1 MATCN
6 QTTVIV
12 AGAGLASA
20 NGTYVSAGTET
31 VNGVLF
37 TRFTKDGNM
46 NSQPYIGV
54 SNNYTPPGIAAAWV
68 IVDDIGSF
76 FGTQRIYQTY
86 VTAANSLP
94 DCPIGLIFSTTS
106 GPWGDSTYLPAPTVS
121 VGGGE
126 SPLSPQQRR
135 KIYLRKQIKLG
146 NKRGATLK

>member
-54 SNNYTPPGIAAAWV
+54 SNNYNPPNIAAAWV
-68 IVDDIGSF
+68 IVNDIPF
-76 FGTQRIYQTY
+76 FGIQRIYETY
-86 VTAANSLP
+86 VTATSSLP
-94 DCPIGLIFSTTS
+94 DCPIGLTFSTAS

-121 VGGGE
+121 VGGGG
-126 SPLSPQQRR
+126 SSLSPQQRR
-135 KIYLRKQIKLG
+135 KIYLRKQIKL
-146 NKRGATLK
+146 NSKRGANLK

>member
-12 AGAGLASA
+12 DGAGLASVH
-20 NGTYVSAGTET
+20 GTYVSAGTET

-46 NSQPYIGV
+46 NSLPYIGV
-54 SNNYTPPGIAAAWV
+54 SNNYNPPGIAAAWV
-68 IVDDIGSF
+68 IVNNIPF
-76 FGTQRIYQTY
+76 FGTQRIYETY

-106 GPWGDSTYLPAPTVS
+106 GPWGDSTYLPGPTVS

-135 KIYLRKQIKLG
+135 KIYLRKQIKL
-146 NKRGATLK
+146 NSKRGATLK

>member
-12 AGAGLASA
+12 DGAGLASVH
-20 NGTYVSAGTET
+20 GTYVSAGTET

-46 NSQPYIGV
+46 NSLPYIGV
-54 SNNYTPPGIAAAWV
+54 SNNYNPPGIAAAWV
-68 IVDDIGSF
+68 IVNDIGSF
-76 FGTQRIYQTY
+76 FGIQRIYGTDP
-86 VTAANSLP
+86 TATSSLP
-94 DCPIGLIFSTTS
+94 DCPIGLIFSAMN
-106 GPWGDSTYLPAPTVS
+106 GPWGAYSPAPTVS

-146 NKRGATLK
+146 NKRGASLK

>member
-54 SNNYTPPGIAAAWV
+54 SNTYNPPGIAAAWV
-68 IVDDIGSF
+68 IVDNIPF
-76 FGTQRIYQTY
+76 FGIQKIYQTDI
-86 VTAANSLP
+86 TATSSLP
-94 DCPIGLIFSTTS
+94 DCPIGLIFSTVS
-106 GPWGDSTYLPAPTVS
+106 GPWGGSTYLPAPTVS
-121 VGGGE
+121 SGG
-126 SPLSPQQRR
+126 SPTPSISPQQRR
-135 KIYLRKQIKLG
+135 IINLRKQLKLG
-146 NKRGATLK
+146 GKRSKLK

>member
-54 SNNYTPPGIAAAWV
+54 SNNYNPPNIAAAWV
-68 IVDDIGSF
+68 IVNDIPF
-76 FGTQRIYQTY
+76 FGIQRIYETN
-86 VTAANSLP
+86 VTATSSLP
-94 DCPIGLIFSTTS
+94 DCPIGLTFSTIS
-106 GPWGDSTYLPAPTVS
+106 GPWGGSTYLPAPTVS
-121 VGGGE
+121 VGGG
-126 SPLSPQQRR
+126 SSLSPQQRR
-135 KIYLRKQIKLG
+135 KIYLRKQIKL
-146 NKRGATLK
+146 NSKRGANLK

>member
-12 AGAGLASA
+12 AGAGLASV
-20 NGTYVSAGTET
+20 NGAYVSAGTET

-54 SNNYTPPGIAAAWV
+54 SNNYNPPGIAAAWV
-68 IVDDIGSF
+68 IVNNIPF
-76 FGTQRIYQTY
+76 FGIQRIYETY
-86 VTAANSLP
+86 VTATSSLP

-106 GPWGDSTYLPAPTVS
+106 GPWGDSTYLPVPTVS
-121 VGGGE
+121 VGGGG

-146 NKRGATLK
+146 NKRGAILK

>member
-46 NSQPYIGV
+46 NSQPYVGV
-54 SNNYTPPGIAAAWV
+54 SNNYSPPGLAAAWV
-68 IVDDIGSF
+68 IVDNLGPF
-76 FGTQRIYQTY
+76 FGIQRIYETSI
-86 VTAANSLP
+86 TTTSSLP
-94 DCPIGLIFSTTS
+94 DCPIGLIFSAIN
-106 GPWGDSTYLPAPTVS
+106 GGWGAYLPAPTIS
-121 VGGGE
+121 VGGGG

-135 KIYLRKQIKLG
+135 RIYLRKQIKL
-146 NKRGATLK
+146 NSKRGATLK

>member
-6 QTTVIV
+6 QTNVIV
-12 AGAGLASA
+12 AGAGLASV
-20 NGTYVSAGTET
+20 NGAYVSAGTET

-54 SNNYTPPGIAAAWV
+54 SNTYNPPGIAAAWV
-68 IVDDIGSF
+68 IVNDITF
-76 FGTQRIYQTY
+76 FGIQKIYETSI
-86 VTAANSLP
+86 TATSSLP
-94 DCPIGLIFSTTS
+94 DCPIGLIFSTVS
-106 GPWGDSTYLPAPTVS
+106 GPWGGSTYLPVPTVS
-121 VGGGE
+121 VGGGG

-146 NKRGATLK
+146 SKTSATLK